1 MMPCLIPRWCRRILI
16 LSVLAFMGFL
26 LARAWNRLE
35 RPELDGGASASLCW
49 VAMGTSAGLTLP
61 GFQAERL
68 QGLKQSVQEVY
79 ARIEGELSPY
89 KPGNWLRLAHAEKP
103 IPIPAELYPLV
114 AESIRLARQSQGAFS
129 PAIEPLMRLWG
140 FRGAPPEVPPSEAET
155 LALARAV
162 RADLSLSLEGDRLLV
177 SKPAR
182 DAVQTTGS
190 GLLLDFGAI
199 AKGYA
204 VDLAAK
210 RIPPDVPD
218 ILIDLGGTLY
228 AKGHCPART
237 DGWRV
242 AVRNP
247 YQPKGAIGWFVLP
260 PEMATSTSGGY
271 ERFVSIGSNH
281 VGHLLDPRT
290 GRPVKPCAAV
300 TVIAPTATLA
310 DALSTTL
317 YILGPG
323 QGRDWL
329 QQHHPE
335 AHAVWYPSDPRE
347 PPATTPGFPTI
358 NPFPTRPR

>member
-1 MMPCLIPRWCRRILI
+1 
-16 LSVLAFMGFL
+16 MGFL

-35 RPELDGGASASLCW
+35 RADLDGAAPASLCW
-49 VAMGTSAGLTLP
+49 VSMGTSAGLTLP
-61 GFQAERL
+61 GFQADRL
-68 QGLKQSVQEVY
+68 HGLKRSVQEVY

-89 KPGNWLRLAHAEKP
+89 KPGDWLRLAHTERA
-103 IPIPAELYPLV
+103 IPIPADLQPLV
-114 AESIRLARQSQGAFS
+114 AESIRLSHQSQGVFS
-129 PAIEPLMRLWG
+129 PSIEPLMRLWG
-140 FRGAPPEVPPSEAET
+140 FRGAPPKEPPSESET
-155 LALARAV
+155 LALAKAI
-162 RADLSLSLEGDRLLV
+162 RADLSLSLEGNRLLV

-182 DAVQTTGS
+182 EAVQATGS

-204 VDLAAK
+204 VDLAA
-210 RIPPDVPD
+210 RQIPPDVPD

-228 AKGHCPART
+228 AKGHSPARA

-242 AVRNP
+242 AIRNP

-260 PEMATSTSGGY
+260 PEMATSTSGSY
-271 ERFVSIGSNH
+271 ERFVPIGTNLF
-281 VGHLLDPRT
+281 GHILDPRT

-317 YILGPG
+317 YLLGPG

-329 QQHHPE
+329 QKHHPK
-335 AHAVWYPSDPRE
+335 AHAVWYPSNPQE
-347 PPATTPGFPTI
+347 SPATTPGFPPI
-358 NPFPTRPR
+358 HPFATRPR